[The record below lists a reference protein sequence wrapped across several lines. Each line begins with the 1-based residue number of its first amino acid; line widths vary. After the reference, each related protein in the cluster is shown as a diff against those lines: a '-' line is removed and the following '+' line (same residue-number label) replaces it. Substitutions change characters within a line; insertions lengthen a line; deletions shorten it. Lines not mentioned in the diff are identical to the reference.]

1 MDTTRQSPLLKP
13 WEYKNQ
19 KIMIIGAGAT
29 GSKIFMG
36 LISLGLTNITV
47 CDFDVIE
54 AHNLSNQAYMAK
66 HIGMTKVSALHSLY
80 VEKTGEEPPPEM
92 KFINTRIPDKDV
104 PLEGIVFLLTDTMAS
119 RKEIGSIILESF
131 SVEHVI
137 ETRMASTHGNVFSF
151 DPASTKGQAWFD
163 TLTDDEST
171 EVSPCGLPI
180 SICMTADGIA
190 AYAVWE
196 LVHVLTKDTCG
207 SDVTNLFFKPYITQS
222 RTL

>member
-1 MDTTRQSPLLKP
+1 MDNSRQAPLLKP
-13 WEYKNQ
+13 WEFKNT
-19 KIMIIGAGAT
+19 KITIIGAGAT

-47 CDFDVIE
+47 YDFDTIE
-54 AHNLSNQAYMAK
+54 SHNLANQAYLNE

-80 VEKTGEEPPPEM
+80 IAKTGEEPPPEM
-92 KFINTRIPDKDV
+92 RFINARIPHPDCK
-104 PLEGIVFLLTDTMAS
+104 LEGMVFLLTDSMSS
-119 RKEIGSIILESF
+119 RKEIAKHIINNID
-131 SVEHVI
+131 VEWVI
-137 ETRMASTHGNVFSF
+137 ETRMAATHGNIFSF
-151 DPASTKGQAWFD
+151 DPCSEAAGKWLK

-196 LVHVLTKDTCG
+196 AVHVLTKDTCG
-207 SDVTNLFFKPYITQS
+207 AEQTNLFFKPYITQT
-222 RTL
+222 RAL